1 MSLRSLWL
9 ALVFVAAC
17 AAALPCRADEV
28 DDVDKLYRSGKAE
41 EALAKADAA
50 IAAEPRAA
58 QMRFLKGVMLTEL
71 KREDEALQV
80 FVALTQDYPELADPY
95 NNLAVIYASKGQL
108 SNALAALQ
116 SALRNDPKHRAAREN
131 LGDVYLVLAQQAW
144 GEARAESKGDDAE
157 LVRKLR
163 LAQDIL
169 PGAAAPPPRRPEA
182 ARPLPPTVSPLR
194 RSQGLDSPAA
204 SRGGS

>member
-9 ALVFVAAC
+9 VLVFVAAC
-17 AAALPCRADEV
+17 ASALPCRADDVE
-28 DDVDKLYRSGKAE
+28 DVDKLYRSGKVE

-95 NNLAVIYASKGQL
+95 NNLAVIYASKGQF

-144 GEARAESKGDDAE
+144 GDARVQSKGDDAE
-157 LVRKLR
+157 LARKLR

-169 PGAAAPPPRRPEA
+169 PGVAAPPTRRPEA
-182 ARPLPPTVSPLR
+182 SKPLPPTVSPLR
-194 RSQGLDSPAA
+194 RSPG
-204 SRGGS
+204 

>member
-1 MSLRSLWL
+1 MSLRSLCL
-9 ALVFVAAC
+9 VLVFVAAC
-17 AAALPCRADEV
+17 AAALPGRADEV
-28 DDVDKLYRSGKAE
+28 EDVDKLYRSGKAD
-41 EALAKADAA
+41 EALARADAA

-71 KREDEALQV
+71 KRQDEALQV

-95 NNLAVIYASKGQL
+95 NNLAVIYASKGQF
-108 SNALAALQ
+108 SNALAALH

-144 GEARAESKGDDAE
+144 GDARAQSKGDDAE
-157 LVRKLR
+157 LARKLR

-169 PGAAAPPPRRPEA
+169 PGVAAPPPRRPETVK
-182 ARPLPPTVSPLR
+182 PLPPTVSPLR
-194 RSQGLDSPAA
+194 RSPG
-204 SRGGS
+204 

>member
-1 MSLRSLWL
+1 MSLRSLWSL
-9 ALVFVAAC
+9 LVFVAAC
-17 AAALPCRADEV
+17 MAALSCRAGDVE
-28 DDVDKLYRSGKAE
+28 DVDKLYRSGKVE

-58 QMRFLKGVMLTEL
+58 QMRFLKGVMLTES

-108 SNALAALQ
+108 QNALAALHG
-116 SALRNDPKHRAAREN
+116 ALRNDPKHRAAREN
-131 LGDVYLVLAQQAW
+131 LGDLYLVLAQQAW
-144 GEARAESKGDDAE
+144 VEARAESKGDDAE
-157 LVRKLR
+157 LARKLR

-169 PGAAAPPPRRPEA
+169 PGAAPPAPRKPETA
-182 ARPLPPTVSPLR
+182 KPLPPTVSPLR
-194 RSQGLDSPAA
+194 RSQGLDSAA
-204 SRGGS
+204 GRRGGS

>member
-1 MSLRSLWL
+1 MSLRSLWSL
-9 ALVFVAAC
+9 LVFVAAC
-17 AAALPCRADEV
+17 MAALPCRADDIE
-28 DDVDKLYRSGKAE
+28 DIDKLYRSGKVD
-41 EALAKADAA
+41 EALARADAA

-58 QMRFLKGVMLTEL
+58 QMRFLKGVMLTES

-108 SNALAALQ
+108 QNALAALH

-131 LGDVYLVLAQQAW
+131 LGDLYLVLAQQAW
-144 GEARAESKGDDAE
+144 VEARTESKGDDAE
-157 LVRKLR
+157 LARKLR

-169 PGAAAPPPRRPEA
+169 PGAPPPPRRPEA
-182 ARPLPPTVSPLR
+182 AKPLPPTVSPLR
-194 RSQGLDSPAA
+194 RSQGLDSAA
-204 SRGGS
+204 GRRSGS